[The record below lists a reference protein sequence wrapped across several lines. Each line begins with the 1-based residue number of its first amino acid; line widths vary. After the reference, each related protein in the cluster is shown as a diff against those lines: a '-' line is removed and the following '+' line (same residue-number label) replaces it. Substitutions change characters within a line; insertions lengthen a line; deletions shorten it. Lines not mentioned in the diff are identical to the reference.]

1 MCSTRRR
8 ATSRRDRSPSRGSSR
23 RERRG
28 AAGLAVGPGPFGLF
42 LQPPGVPGADA
53 DRGGPK
59 PAPEYVRSG
68 RREVAAVWR
77 IAASWLRRHRASG
90 SVARLLELLGFL
102 GVHPARNGCDS
113 WSLPS
118 IESVRSRLGRC
129 SDPTRVH
136 HVDRPPGGLTARPR
150 TGHAGAGA
158 PPSPSCGGPL
168 PPPQTN
174 GPSSLRSIDSCAN

>member
-28 AAGLAVGPGPFGLF
+28 GCGACRLPGTLRSLPATPRRAGRGCRSR
-42 LQPPGVPGADA
+42 GAET
-53 DRGGPK
+53 
-59 PAPEYVRSG
+59 APEYLRSG

-102 GVHPARNGCDS
+102 GVHPARNGCDG

-129 SDPTRVH
+129 SHPTRVH
-136 HVDRPPGGLTARPR
+136 HVDRLPGGPDGPSTNRPR
-150 TGHAGAGA
+150 AH
-158 PPSPSCGGPL
+158 
-168 PPPQTN
+168 
-174 GPSSLRSIDSCAN
+174 SSAASSSNATRSNLASAFRTCASSWIGTRR